1 MERRQGRQ
9 IGAEEKLKILE
20 EGRQPGVSISEV
32 CRRHQ
37 IAATQFYE
45 WERRARQAALE
56 GLARK
61 RPTGRAKPSVE
72 DALRAEIA
80 KLREVVIAL
89 TSENVGLKRGDL
101 FG

>member
-9 IGAEEKLKILE
+9 IGAEEKLKIVE
-20 EGRQPGVSISEV
+20 EGRQAGGTISEV

-37 IAATQFYE
+37 IATAQFYE
-45 WERRARQAALE
+45 WERRARQAALA

-61 RPTGRAKPSVE
+61 RPAGRGRLSVE
-72 DALRAEIA
+72 EELRAEIG

-89 TSENVGLKRGDL
+89 TRENVSLKKGEPL
-101 FG
+101 N

>member
-20 EGRQPGVSISEV
+20 EGRQTGVTISEV

-37 IAATQFYE
+37 IATAQFYD
-45 WERRARQAALE
+45 WEGRARQAALE

-61 RPTGRAKPSVE
+61 RPAGRAQPSVE
-72 DALRAEIA
+72 DELRAEIA
-80 KLREVVIAL
+80 KLKEVVIAL
-89 TSENVGLKRGDL
+89 TRENVSLKKGEPL
-101 FG
+101 G